1 MKKFLFCILIM
12 YFIWPNVVLSENI
25 KIGVVD
31 LQAVLE
37 KCEAGKAAIAK
48 LQAEFKSLKDKLDKK
63 KQAIDKLRA
72 QLEKQKLMLTQEAQ
86 IDKELEYK
94 QKVQEFKTLYST
106 YQQKMRIKER
116 QLREPIVKELEKVLE
131 KYGKEKN
138 FTLIIDKRNSG
149 VVYNSPTVDIT
160 KEVIVEFNKAWRT
173 RKKKK

>member
-1 MKKFLFCILIM
+1 MKKFLFCVLM
-12 YFIWPNVVLSENI
+12 VCLIWPSVVFSGNI

-37 KCEAGKAAIAK
+37 KCEAGKAAISK
-48 LQAEFKSLKDKLDKK
+48 LQAEFKSLKEKLDKK

-106 YQQKMRIKER
+106 YQQKMQIKER
-116 QLREPIVKELEKVLE
+116 QLREPIVKELEKVLK

-149 VVYNSPTVDIT
+149 VVYNSSTVDIT
-160 KEVIVEFNKAWRT
+160 KEVIVEFNKAWRA